1 MALLAGDVWSCSQ
14 AGRSRNIR
22 SAPAKVAGSVK
33 PKPDHL
39 EMVVATQG
47 RVDPCEIPWLRSGSA
62 RRRRGLLHQRVPT
75 LPGAARDQDSHRS
88 SPRRPKVK

>member
-39 EMVVATQG
+39 EMVVAAQG
-47 RVDPCEIPWLRSGSA
+47 RADPCESPWLRSGSA
-62 RRRRGLLHQRVPT
+62 RRRRGAPT
-75 LPGAARDQDSHRS
+75 PAGADVAGGAPVIRMVIAAHPGG
-88 SPRRPKVK
+88 RR

>member
-22 SAPAKVAGSVK
+22 SAPAKVAESVK

-39 EMVVATQG
+39 EMVVAAQG
-47 RVDPCEIPWLRSGSA
+47 RDPCEIPWQRSGPA
-62 RRRRGLLHQRVPT
+62 LRRRELLH
-75 LPGAARDQDSHRS
+75 
-88 SPRRPKVK
+88 